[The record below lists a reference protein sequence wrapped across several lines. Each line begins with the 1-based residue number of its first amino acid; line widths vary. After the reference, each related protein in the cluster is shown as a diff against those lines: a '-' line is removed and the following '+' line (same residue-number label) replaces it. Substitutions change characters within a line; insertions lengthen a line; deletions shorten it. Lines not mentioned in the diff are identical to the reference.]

1 MKITIT
7 SSSKSLTQNNDMNSS
22 YFNRDFNR
30 SKYINFPKQ
39 NKNLL
44 YIPNN
49 QSSKLASSFN
59 NNTIIQKNV
68 NIEEQLE
75 QYKLHPYRRI
85 NFKILGEG
93 IKQKLFEMEEEKLFD
108 NEKLLSSREDYG
120 NQITKTKM
128 QEKYNIES
136 KNNNKEET
144 NKLNKSIFNDEIQ
157 NKKS

>member
-30 SKYINFPKQ
+30 SKYVNFPKQ

-44 YIPNN
+44 YIPHN

-85 NFKILGEG
+85 NLKILGEG

-120 NQITKTKM
+120 NQKLQK
-128 QEKYNIES
+128 QKCKKNII
-136 KNNNKEET
+136 
-144 NKLNKSIFNDEIQ
+144 LNQKIII
-157 NKKS
+157 KKKQIN

>member
-75 QYKLHPYRRI
+75 QYKLHPFRRI
-85 NFKILGEG
+85 NLKILGEG
-93 IKQKLFEMEEEKLFD
+93 IKKKLFEM
-108 NEKLLSSREDYG
+108 
-120 NQITKTKM
+120 
-128 QEKYNIES
+128 
-136 KNNNKEET
+136 
-144 NKLNKSIFNDEIQ
+144 
-157 NKKS
+157 